1 MQHKGTV
8 RLETDRLILRRFRL
22 DDSGAAFQNW
32 TSDKRVT
39 EFLRWPAHDTVNT
52 TKKIIQMWV
61 DGYARDDFYQWAI
74 VLKNNGNGPVGTI
87 SVVDRN
93 DALNILHI
101 GYCIGSRWWN
111 QGITSEAFS
120 GIIPFLFEQVKANRI
135 ESQHDP
141 RNPFRQGH
149 DKMRLK
155 YEGTLRQADI
165 SNKGVVDAA
174 VYSILADE
182 YFSNKR
188 NAKSVGRYR
197 TILSVESHQQIL

>member
-93 DALNILHI
+93 DAIEYIAYRILHRQPMVEPGHHLGGVFGHHPI
-101 GYCIGSRWWN
+101 FIRAG
-111 QGITSEAFS
+111 
-120 GIIPFLFEQVKANRI
+120 
-135 ESQHDP
+135 ESQPDRIAARP
-141 RNPFRQGH
+141 PQPEFRQGH
-149 DKMRLK
+149 DKM
-155 YEGTLRQADI
+155 
-165 SNKGVVDAA
+165 AA
-174 VYSILADE
+174 
-182 YFSNKR
+182 
-188 NAKSVGRYR
+188 
-197 TILSVESHQQIL
+197 

>member
-111 QGITSEAFS
+111 QGITSEALAAVIRF
-120 GIIPFLFEQVKANRI
+120 FFEQVGAGRI
-135 ESQHDP
+135 DSRHDP
-141 RNPFRQGH
+141 RNPGSGKVMENCGLTREGILRRSDWNNQGVC
-149 DKMRLK
+149 DAVW
-155 YEGTLRQADI
+155 YAILRE
-165 SNKGVVDAA
+165 NYFEKKGVT
-174 VYSILADE
+174 L
-182 YFSNKR
+182 
-188 NAKSVGRYR
+188 
-197 TILSVESHQQIL
+197 

>member
-120 GIIPFLFEQVKANRI
+120 DIIPFLFEQVKANRI

-141 RNPFRQGH
+141 RNPNSG
-149 DKMRLK
+149 KVMIKCGLK

-182 YFSNKR
+182 YFSKQAQCKKR
-188 NAKSVGRYR
+188 
-197 TILSVESHQQIL
+197 

>member
-1 MQHKGTV
+1 MIDVWDMLAIFLLLISAAALFIADLAAKKKHIVSEKKPEHSGSRGHCVSSEQEGKTMQHKGTV

-74 VLKNNGNGPVGTI
+74 VLKNNGNGPIGTI

-120 GIIPFLFEQVKANRI
+120 GIIPF
-135 ESQHDP
+135 
-141 RNPFRQGH
+141 
-149 DKMRLK
+149 
-155 YEGTLRQADI
+155 
-165 SNKGVVDAA
+165 
-174 VYSILADE
+174 
-182 YFSNKR
+182 
-188 NAKSVGRYR
+188 
-197 TILSVESHQQIL
+197 

>member
-52 TKKIIQMWV
+52 TKKIIQTWV

-111 QGITSEAFS
+111 QGITSEALAAVIRF
-120 GIIPFLFEQVKANRI
+120 FFEQVGAGRI
-135 ESQHDP
+135 DSRHDP
-141 RNPFRQGH
+141 RNPGSGKVMENCGLTREGILRRSDWNNQGVC
-149 DKMRLK
+149 DAVWYAILREDYFEKK
-155 YEGTLRQADI
+155 GATL
-165 SNKGVVDAA
+165 
-174 VYSILADE
+174 
-182 YFSNKR
+182 
-188 NAKSVGRYR
+188 
-197 TILSVESHQQIL
+197 

>member
-111 QGITSEAFS
+111 QGITSEALAAVIRF
-120 GIIPFLFEQVKANRI
+120 FFEQVGAGRI
-135 ESQHDP
+135 DSRHDP
-141 RNPFRQGH
+141 RNPGSGKVMENCGLTREGILRRSDWNNQGVC
-149 DKMRLK
+149 DAVW
-155 YEGTLRQADI
+155 YAILREDYFEK
-165 SNKGVVDAA
+165 KGVT
-174 VYSILADE
+174 L
-182 YFSNKR
+182 
-188 NAKSVGRYR
+188 
-197 TILSVESHQQIL
+197 